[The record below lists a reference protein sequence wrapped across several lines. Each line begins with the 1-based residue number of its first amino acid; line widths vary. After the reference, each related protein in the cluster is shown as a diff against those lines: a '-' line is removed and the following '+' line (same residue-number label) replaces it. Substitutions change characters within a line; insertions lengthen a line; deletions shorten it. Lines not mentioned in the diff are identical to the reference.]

1 MWCNVG
7 FTQSMIPLS
16 QYLEENSG
24 YSKDPITVSY
34 IAKRCAAAYLYAS
47 TISLEDKKKTKQSLI
62 NSYQILF
69 EFAANVLISKM
80 NWNVQDA
87 GEDVVN
93 DVDKMMQYY
102 IKDGKDFFTR
112 TGTYTINNYIGNDLR
127 FCKKLVEK
135 IK

>member
-1 MWCNVG
+1 
-7 FTQSMIPLS
+7 
-16 QYLEENSG
+16 
-24 YSKDPITVSY
+24 
-34 IAKRCAAAYLYAS
+34 
-47 TISLEDKKKTKQSLI
+47 
-62 NSYQILF
+62 
-69 EFAANVLISKM
+69 M
-80 NWNVQDA
+80 NWNVEVA

-93 DVDKMMQYY
+93 DVDKMKQYY